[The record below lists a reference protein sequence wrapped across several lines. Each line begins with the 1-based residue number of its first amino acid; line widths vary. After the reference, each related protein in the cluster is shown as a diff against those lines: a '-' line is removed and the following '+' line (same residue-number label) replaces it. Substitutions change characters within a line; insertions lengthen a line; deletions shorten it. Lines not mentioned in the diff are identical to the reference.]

1 MLPIWDTERVLMKL
15 ATPLLACLLAFAAA
29 GCQNDRPDPY
39 TPEHALDVYRGR
51 LAVTCPEKHR
61 ETLSAEQFGKFGREY
76 YIDADT
82 QTQQLIDLD
91 SRKSCGLKGS
101 TQSMDKRAGQLS
113 GECYEAGFIQ
123 ASIQIGNLDEVAKSV
138 CAFHA
143 E

>member
-1 MLPIWDTERVLMKL
+1 MKP
-15 ATPLLACLLAFAAA
+15 ATPVLACLLAFAAA
-29 GCQNDRPDPY
+29 GCQNNRPEPY
-39 TPEHALDVYRGR
+39 APEHAMDVYRGR

-61 ETLSAEQFGKFGREY
+61 ENMSAEQFSKFGRDF

-101 TQSMDKRAGQLS
+101 TQSMEKSGTQPT
-113 GECYEAGFIQ
+113 GECYETGFIQ
-123 ASIQIGNLDEVAKSV
+123 ASIQIGNLDEVAKDV
-138 CAFHA
+138 CSFHA